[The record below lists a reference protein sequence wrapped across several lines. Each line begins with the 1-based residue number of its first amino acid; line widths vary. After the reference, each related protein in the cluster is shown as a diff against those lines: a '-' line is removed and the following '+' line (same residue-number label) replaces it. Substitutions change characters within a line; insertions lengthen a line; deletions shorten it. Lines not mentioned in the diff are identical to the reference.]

1 MPRSPFVLC
10 PRAAA
15 LALALVL
22 APGCGEGLPRA
33 LPPGGGVAADDVDY
47 AGHID
52 SQAAWTALAAR
63 PGSAHLSHTEVV
75 KVIVDR
81 HTSKVYFTQTRKW
94 PLHFDFAD
102 RFLSSLGDPV
112 PGLALFNQL
121 EYHSDN
127 RRFILA
133 NVTHYLDADVWSLE
147 LFANDELALAPTVEM
162 FHAVQK
168 LTFFGDK
175 LRYRPVSE
183 KHAADLATVRAQMP
197 VVTSDD
203 IFGKIRYQPLELGE
217 AYGYLRVFPKGKAP
231 VQSALR
237 PYDLV
242 VLGELPEDLPVVSG
256 VISDQ
261 LQAPLGHINILCHNR
276 ATPNMALRG
285 ATEDPA
291 VAALHDKLAHLVVE
305 GQSYRIEP
313 ATMGDAERSWASKR
327 PAASSTPPRDDRD
340 VGMPLLSDKAAL
352 EVSLVGAKASQLA
365 RVARVLPESAIPEA
379 FGLPFHAYARFLEAN
394 GLGPKIAAMLA
405 DPVFHSDP
413 EKRRRDLDA
422 LRAAMEAGV
431 VPDDVLLPL
440 MARIKATLPAGALR
454 FRSSTNAEDLAGF
467 NGAGLYRSAKV
478 KDPTDPEQV
487 RKGLREVWASVW
499 LWGAFE
505 EREFYRIDHARV
517 GMAILVQV
525 SIDSQVANG
534 VALTANPFN
543 QGQPAYFINSQVGG
557 GSVTGARG
565 DEVPEQILFY
575 TFADAR
581 GIERLSKSS
590 KMGGADLLGEKE
602 IKVLVGYLEKIHEEF
617 TGDSFGMTG
626 QAVDVEFLVEAPS
639 RKVLIV
645 QARPYSLTWGGDR
658 RWKYAR

>member
-1 MPRSPFVLC
+1 MPRSLLVSC
-10 PRAAA
+10 SRAAA
-15 LALALVL
+15 LGLALL
-22 APGCGEGLPRA
+22 IAPACGYDLPRP
-33 LPPGGGVAADDVDY
+33 LPPGGDAAAADVDY
-47 AGHID
+47 ASHID
-52 SQAAWTALAAR
+52 TPAAWSALAAR

-81 HTSKVYFTQTRKW
+81 HTSKIYFTQTRKW

-102 RFLSSLGDPV
+102 RFLSSLSDPV

-121 EYHSDN
+121 EYHSED

-147 LFANDELALAPTVEM
+147 LFANDELALDPTVEM

-168 LTFFGDK
+168 LTFFGDR

-183 KHAADLATVRAQMP
+183 KHEHDLAAVKARMP
-197 VVTSDD
+197 IVTSDE
-203 IFGKIRYQPLELGE
+203 IFGKLRYQPLELGE
-217 AYGYLRVFPKGKAP
+217 AYGYLRVFPKGQPP
-231 VQSALR
+231 VQASLR

-285 ATEDPA
+285 ATEDPT
-291 VAALHDKLAHLVVE
+291 VATLHDKLVHLVVE
-305 GQSYRIEP
+305 GQSYRIEA
-313 ATMGDAERSWASKR
+313 ATMADAERSWASKR
-327 PAASSTPPRDDRD
+327 PAAGSTPPRDDRD
-340 VGMPLLSDKAAL
+340 VGLPMLSEKAAL

-365 RVARVLPESAIPEA
+365 KVARVLPESAIPKA

-413 EKRRRDLDA
+413 EKRRKDLDA
-422 LRAAMEAGV
+422 LRATMEAGV

-440 MARIKATLPAGALR
+440 LTRIKAKLPPGALR

-467 NGAGLYRSAKV
+467 NGAGLYRSARV
-478 KDPTDPEQV
+478 KDPSDPEQV
-487 RKGLREVWASVW
+487 RKALRDVWASVW

-543 QGQPAYFINSQVGG
+543 QGQPAYFINSQAAG

-590 KMGGADLLGEKE
+590 RMGGADLLGKRE
-602 IKVLVGYLEKIHEEF
+602 IDELVGYLTSIHAAF
-617 TGDSFGMTG
+617 TGDSFGMSG
-626 QAVDVEFLVEAPS
+626 EAVDVEFLVEAPS

>member
-1 MPRSPFVLC
+1 MPRSLFAHGS
-10 PRAAA
+10 RAFALG
-15 LALALVL
+15 LALLFVSACVENV
-22 APGCGEGLPRA
+22 PVA
-33 LPPGGGVAADDVDY
+33 LPPGGGTSAGDIDY
-47 AGHID
+47 ASRID
-52 SQAAWTALAAR
+52 TPASWTALAAR

-81 HTSKVYFTQTRKW
+81 HTGRIYFTQTHKW
-94 PLHFDFAD
+94 PLHFDFAEK
-102 RFLSSLGDPV
+102 FLSTLSDPV

-121 EYHSDN
+121 EYHSDD

-147 LFANDELALAPTVEM
+147 LFANDELALDPTVEM
-162 FHAVQK
+162 FHAIQK
-168 LTFFGDK
+168 ITFFGDR

-183 KHAADLATVRAQMP
+183 KHEHDLAAVRARLP
-197 VVTSDD
+197 VVTSDE
-203 IFGKIRYQPLELGE
+203 IFGKLRYQPLELGE
-217 AYGYLRVFPKGKAP
+217 AYGYLRVFPKDHPP
-231 VQSALR
+231 VIAALR

-242 VLGELPEDLPVVSG
+242 VLGELPEDIPVVSG

-285 ATEDPA
+285 ATVDPA
-291 VAALHDKLAHLVVE
+291 VSALHDKLVHLVVE

-313 ATMGDAERSWASKR
+313 ATMADAERSWASKR
-327 PAASSTPPRDDRD
+327 PASGSTPPRDDRD
-340 VGMPLLSDKAAL
+340 VGLPLLSDKAAL

-365 RVARVLPESAIPEA
+365 MVSRVLPESSIPKA
-379 FGLPFHAYARFLEAN
+379 LGLPFHAYARFLEAN
-394 GLGPKIAAMLA
+394 NLGPRIAAMLA
-405 DPVFHSDP
+405 DPAFHADP
-413 EKRRRDLDA
+413 DQRRKDLDA
-422 LRAAMEAGV
+422 LRATMEAGV
-431 VPDDVLLPL
+431 VPDDILLPL
-440 MARIKATLPAGALR
+440 MTRIKATLPAGALR

-543 QGQPAYFINSQVGG
+543 QGQPAYFINAQVGG

-565 DEVPEQILFY
+565 DEVPEQILYY

-590 KMGGADLLGEKE
+590 KMGGADLLGKKE
-602 IKVLVGYLEKIHEEF
+602 IEELVGYLTKIHEVF
-617 TGDSFGMTG
+617 TGDSFGMSG
-626 QAVDVEFLVEAPS
+626 AAVDVEFLVEAPTH
-639 RKVLIV
+639 KVLIV
-645 QARPYSLTWGGDR
+645 QARPYSLKWGGDR
-658 RWKYAR
+658 RWKYAQ

>member
-1 MPRSPFVLC
+1 MPRSPSAFAA
-10 PRAAA
+10 RAAA
-15 LALALVL
+15 FVL
-22 APGCGEGLPRA
+22 TLCLGSACGDGLPRA
-33 LPPGGGVAADDVDY
+33 LVPGGETTAGEIDY
-47 AGHID
+47 AGRID
-52 SQAAWTALAAR
+52 SPAAWTALAAR
-63 PGSAHLSHTEVV
+63 PNSAHLSHTEVV

-81 HTSKVYFTQTRKW
+81 HTSRIYFTQTRKW
-94 PLHFDFAD
+94 PLHFDFAEKY
-102 RFLSSLGDPV
+102 LSSLSDPV

-121 EYHSDN
+121 EYHSDD

-133 NVTHYLDADVWSLE
+133 NITHYLDADVWSLE
-147 LFANDELALAPTVEM
+147 LFANDELGLDPTVQM
-162 FHAVQK
+162 FHEVQK
-168 LTFFGDK
+168 LTFFGDR

-183 KHAADLATVRAQMP
+183 KHERDLAAVRARMP
-197 VVTSDD
+197 VVTSDE
-203 IFGKIRYQPLELGE
+203 IFGKLHYQPLELGE
-217 AYGYLRVFPKGKAP
+217 SYGYLRIFPKDHPP
-231 VQSALR
+231 VPAALR

-285 ATEDPA
+285 ATEDPG
-291 VAALHDKLAHLVVE
+291 VTALRDKLVHLVVE
-305 GQSYRIEP
+305 GQSYRLSA
-313 ATMGDAERSWASKR
+313 ATMADAERSWASKR
-327 PAASSTPPRDDRD
+327 PAAGSTPPRDDHD

-365 RVARVLPESAIPEA
+365 KVSRVLPESAIPRA

-394 GLGPKIAAMLA
+394 GFGPKIAAMLA
-405 DPVFHSDP
+405 DPAFHSDP
-413 EKRRRDLDA
+413 DKRRKDLDA

-478 KDPTDPEQV
+478 KDPADPEQV
-487 RKGLREVWASVW
+487 RKGLRDVWASVW

-565 DEVPEQILFY
+565 DEVPEQILYY

-590 KMGGADLLGEKE
+590 RMNGADLLGTREVLE
-602 IKVLVGYLEKIHEEF
+602 LVGYLEKIHAVF
-617 TGDSFGMTG
+617 TGDMFGMSG
-626 QAVDVEFLVEAPS
+626 DAVDVEFLVEAPT

-645 QARPYSLTWGGDR
+645 QARPYSLTWSGDR
-658 RWKYAR
+658 RWKYAQ